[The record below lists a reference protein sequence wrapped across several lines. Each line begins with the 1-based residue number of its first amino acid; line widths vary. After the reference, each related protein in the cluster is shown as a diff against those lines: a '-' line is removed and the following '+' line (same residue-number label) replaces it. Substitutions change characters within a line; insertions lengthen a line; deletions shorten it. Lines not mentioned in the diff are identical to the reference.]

1 MSIFTRALALMSVL
15 LLAAACTSSGDDAE
29 FARASDGN
37 PQEPWLLSTSVD
49 DDGRLITEV
58 TPKRGY
64 RVNVDYPWI
73 LSVGEDSQDK
83 RQAAE
88 FSEKKARFVVNDET
102 VDAEGQLRFSICS
115 NSTCLTPVQD
125 LHWER

>member
-15 LLAAACTSSGDDAE
+15 LLAAACTSSSDDVE

-37 PQEPWLLSTSVD
+37 PDEPWLLSTSVD
-49 DDGRLITEV
+49 DEGRLVTEV

-88 FSEKKARFVVNDET
+88 FSERKARFVVDSEAA
-102 VDAEGQLRFSICS
+102 DADGHLRFSICN

>member
-1 MSIFTRALALMSVL
+1 MSIFTRALALLSVL
-15 LLAAACTSSGDDAE
+15 LLAAACTSSSDDAD

-49 DDGRLITEV
+49 EDGRLITEV

-73 LSVGEDSQDK
+73 LSVGDNSQDK
-83 RQAAE
+83 RQAVE
-88 FSEKKARFVVNDET
+88 FSEKKARFVVSEEAAG
-102 VDAEGQLRFSICS
+102 AEGQLRFSIC
-115 NSTCLTPVQD
+115 NNNTCLTPVED
-125 LHWER
+125 LHWDE